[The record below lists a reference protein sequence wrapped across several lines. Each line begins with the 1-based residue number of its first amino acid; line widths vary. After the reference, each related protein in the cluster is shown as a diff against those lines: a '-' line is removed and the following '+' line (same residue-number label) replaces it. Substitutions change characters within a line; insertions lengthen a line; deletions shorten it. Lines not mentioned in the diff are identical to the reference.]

1 MKFIKSTKSENNC
14 ETMNK
19 VPINVEI
26 IVSGL
31 INEHINTICI
41 KYKILM
47 KLQDEDFQTQ
57 YLINCP
63 CPLLLVYIYNGYRHG
78 CNLKKKNVTSMAY
91 RKRQQ

>member
-1 MKFIKSTKSENNC
+1 
-14 ETMNK
+14 MNK

-31 INEHINTICI
+31 INQHINNTCI
-41 KYKILM
+41 KHKSLM

-63 CPLLLVYIYNGYRHG
+63 
-78 CNLKKKNVTSMAY
+78 
-91 RKRQQ
+91 

>member
-1 MKFIKSTKSENNC
+1 MIYCMYMHENQKYKIRKNC

-31 INEHINTICI
+31 INQHINTICI

-47 KLQDEDFQTQ
+47 KCKMK
-57 YLINCP
+57 IS
-63 CPLLLVYIYNGYRHG
+63 RH
-78 CNLKKKNVTSMAY
+78 SI
-91 RKRQQ
+91 